1 MEQVAKATCIL
12 CKKLQRTRGGT
23 WRFPRVSRAKSGIL
37 WLSGG
42 TTRVRWCGASYQSPS
57 MLAAAIFSDDSYA
70 QETLGRDGGLI
81 AGHGEPLG
89 AWAIGTLAQLLWVF
103 ALSFL
108 MFFTLKFLQVFRVSA
123 EVEAA
128 GGDVSK
134 AGGQD
139 CLLYTSPSPRDGL
152 LSRMPSSA

>member
-1 MEQVAKATCIL
+1 
-12 CKKLQRTRGGT
+12 
-23 WRFPRVSRAKSGIL
+23 
-37 WLSGG
+37 
-42 TTRVRWCGASYQSPS
+42 

-139 CLLYTSPSPRDGL
+139 GGDGL
-152 LSRMPSSA
+152 RGYRNSGIGIPKPEFKAPSGSSTSS